1 MKNLKKILVV
11 AFALLIAP
19 LFANV
24 ISAQNAQP
32 KKTSISVKASL
43 SGKVK
48 KAIPVPAAAAAVEK
62 EQAKPEIRGQYD
74 YNPPCPA
81 PGRDIYPKIEDQVRV
96 SSILELIGKIYRG
109 EQLPYQQDGVVFQ
122 NKEGRLPAQSYG
134 FYHEYTLLPPGAY
147 PSHVVIGGVAY
158 ALSEKLGR
166 RGAERIIVG
175 GGRYIYY
182 TPDHYRTF
190 IQLQMV
196 Y

>member
-1 MKNLKKILVV
+1 MKNLKKFLVV
-11 AFALLIAP
+11 AFALLLAP
-19 LFANV
+19 VCAGV
-24 ISAQNAQP
+24 ISAQNAQSG
-32 KKTSISVKASL
+32 KTAISAKSAL
-43 SGKVK
+43 SGKIK
-48 KAIPVPAAAAAVEK
+48 KAVPVPVAPVVVESEQPAA
-62 EQAKPEIRGQYD
+62 RGQYD

-81 PGRDIYPKIEDQVRV
+81 PGRDIYPKIEDQIRV

-122 NKEGRLPAQSYG
+122 NREGKLPVQAYG

-147 PSHVVIGGVAY
+147 PSYVVIGGVSY
-158 ALSEKLGR
+158 QLSEKLGK
-166 RGAERIIVG
+166 RGAERIIIG
-175 GGRYIYY
+175 GGQLIYY